1 MWRSGQLKQRP
12 LDEFNRNSES
22 PGACCDEWPDL
33 VGVSVVKE
41 KFGVDARNRKTSR
54 ILCSL
59 L

>member
-1 MWRSGQLKQRP
+1 MNST
-12 LDEFNRNSES
+12 ETANRRVH
-22 PGACCDEWPDL
+22 AATEWPDL

-41 KFGVDARNRKTSR
+41 KVGVDARNRKTSR